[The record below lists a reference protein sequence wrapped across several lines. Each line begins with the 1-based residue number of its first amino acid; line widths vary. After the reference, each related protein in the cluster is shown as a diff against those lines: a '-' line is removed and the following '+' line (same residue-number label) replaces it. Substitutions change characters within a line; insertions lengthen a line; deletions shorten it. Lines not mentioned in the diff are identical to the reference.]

1 MSTEIPSIFQNQT
14 YVTADGNE
22 FTVIDLNLQ
31 NGQVVIEDQDDR
43 QGVMDLD
50 DLLQAIRSGKFIL
63 VDDDE
68 DELEG
73 TAEAS
78 EESDDENDDD

>member
-1 MSTEIPSIFQNQT
+1 MSIEIPNIFQGQT
-14 YVTADGNE
+14 YVTADGDE
-22 FTVIDLNLQ
+22 LTVVDLNLQ
-31 NGQVVIEDQDDR
+31 NSQVVIEDQDDR

-63 VDDDE
+63 VDDEEDDE
-68 DELEG
+68 SEE
-73 TAEAS
+73 TA